1 VTIPRGLK
9 FALPVAVFAGLAMLF
24 AFGLGKDPRRLPS
37 ALIDKPAPEFD
48 LKPLDDR
55 KPGLGSADLK
65 GDVVLVNVFASWCVP
80 CAAEH
85 PLLMRLSRDVG
96 MVVHGINHKDAPD
109 KAHAFLARLGDPY
122 TRIGVDPTGRASI
135 EWGVYGLPE
144 SFLVDREGRIRFKW
158 VGPLTPQVVDE
169 TLIPLWRKLRQ

>member
-1 VTIPRGLK
+1 MKIPRGLK
-9 FALPVAVFAGLAMLF
+9 FALPAAVFAGLAMLF

-37 ALIDKPAPEFD
+37 ALIDKPAPEFV
-48 LKPLDDR
+48 LQPLDDG

-65 GDVVLVNVFASWCVP
+65 GDVVLVNVFASWCGP
-80 CAAEH
+80 CAVEH

-109 KAHAFLARLGDPY
+109 DARAFLAKRGDPY
-122 TRIGVDPTGRASI
+122 TRIGVDRNGRASI
-135 EWGVYGLPE
+135 DWGVYGLPE
-144 SFLVDREGRIRFKW
+144 SFLVDRDGRIRFKW